1 MIRWKVVFA
10 FVLTCQAV
18 FPGCDFGEPGNSD
31 PQYVKIHLQSGFRDV
46 VDTFNGTLTKDLV
59 LDGTVSIRFF
69 LTEAE
74 QEQVLTVLTD
84 EGYFTL
90 PDTVHSTPGVMIDPD
105 PSPDFLR
112 VQANSLDKTV
122 VWNYPLEPSDEH
134 GQAVVRIVMA
144 IREIVEARSEYK
156 QLPPARGGYL

>member
-1 MIRWKVVFA
+1 MIRWKAVLA
-10 FVLTCQAV
+10 IVLTCQV
-18 FPGCDFGEPGNSD
+18 VNPGCDFGEPDTRD
-31 PQYVKIHLQSGFRDV
+31 PQYVKLHLQSGFRDV
-46 VDTFNGTLTKDLV
+46 VDTFDGTLTKDLV
-59 LDGTVSIRFF
+59 LDGTVSIPFY

-74 QEQVLTVLTD
+74 QEHVLSVLTD
-84 EGYFTL
+84 EGFFSL
-90 PDTVHSTPGVMIDPD
+90 PDTVHSTPGVMIEPD

-122 VWNYPLEPSDEH
+122 VWRYPLEPADEH

-144 IREIVEARSEYK
+144 IREIVEERPEYK